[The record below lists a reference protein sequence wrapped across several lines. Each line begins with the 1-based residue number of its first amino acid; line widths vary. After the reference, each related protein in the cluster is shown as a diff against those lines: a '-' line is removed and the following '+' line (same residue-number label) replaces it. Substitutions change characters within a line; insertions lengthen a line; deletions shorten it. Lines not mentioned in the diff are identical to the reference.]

1 MALIAVMSIGE
12 ESVALR
18 THPFAFEYLSL
29 SDGIYLLDWRFIQW
43 LQFNGI
49 IEVFHIVYEA
59 HTVLQKGSIDRGY
72 ALEE

>member
-12 ESVALR
+12 ESGALR
-18 THPFAFEYLSL
+18 THPFSFESLSL
-29 SDGIYLLDWRFIQW
+29 SDGIYLLVLLFIQW
-43 LQFNGI
+43 LQFNVI

-59 HTVLQKGSIDRGY
+59 HAVLQKGSIDRGY